1 MSKPN
6 RIDQTNQVNQ
16 VSPSRQ
22 AHSTVLRSLATKD
35 PVAAPPQSSQSSSL
49 GQSAMLK
56 KQAIRERFDR
66 LASERESWQQRASYY
81 YNDQRRYLRFL
92 VPEGLSVL
100 EIGCG
105 LGDQLAALKPRRGV
119 GIDLSEVMV
128 KEASKRHPDLEFLV
142 GDGEALALEET
153 FDVILLVDLVGH
165 VLDVEATLKQ
175 LRRCCTPTTRVVIA
189 YYSFLW
195 EPFLRLLEK
204 VGLKMPQDEQNWLSP
219 ADIRNLI
226 RLADYE
232 VVKAE
237 RRLLMP
243 MGIPILS
250 TIANR
255 LLAYLPGLN
264 PLCLSHYVVARMRA
278 APTHELQT
286 VSIVIPCRNE
296 KGNIEAAMARLPS
309 FGRRQEVIFVDGHS
323 TDGTPDEIQRVMA
336 QHPEKDITLLVQDG
350 KGKGD
355 AVRKGFAHATGDILM
370 ILDADLTVPPE
381 DLPKFYE
388 AIASGKGEFINGS
401 RLVYPMEH
409 EAMRYLNL
417 LGNKF
422 FSMMFSWLLGERIK
436 DTLCGTKVLFRRDY
450 ERIAA
455 NRSYFG
461 EFDPFGDFDLLFGAS
476 KLNLKILEV
485 PIRYQERTYGA
496 TNIHRFTHG
505 WLLLKMTVYGFFRLK
520 AV

>member
-1 MSKPN
+1 MN
-6 RIDQTNQVNQ
+6 
-16 VSPSRQ
+16 
-22 AHSTVLRSLATKD
+22 
-35 PVAAPPQSSQSSSL
+35 PVATPTPLSHSPSL
-49 GQSAMLK
+49 GQRAMLK
-56 KQAIRERFDR
+56 KQAIREQFDR
-66 LASERESWQQRASYY
+66 LASERESWQRRASYY

-92 VPEGLSVL
+92 IPEGLKVL

-105 LGDQLAALKPRRGV
+105 LGDQLAALKPRRGL
-119 GIDLSEVMV
+119 GIDLSEAMV
-128 KEASKRHPDLEFLV
+128 KEASMRHPELEFQV
-142 GDGEALALEET
+142 GDGEALALNET
-153 FDVILLVDLVGH
+153 FDAILLVDLVGH
-165 VLDVEATLKQ
+165 VLDLEATLKQ
-175 LRRCCTPTTRVVIA
+175 LRRCCTPTTRIIIA
-189 YYSFLW
+189 YYNFLW
-195 EPFLRLLEK
+195 EPFLGLLER
-204 VGLKMPQDEQNWLSP
+204 VGLKMPQEEQNWLSP
-219 ADIRNLI
+219 ADIRNLL

-243 MGIPILS
+243 TSIPILS
-250 TIANR
+250 TIVNR
-255 LLAYLPGLN
+255 VLAYLPGLN
-264 PLCLSHYVVARMRA
+264 HLCLCHYMVVRMRTA
-278 APTHELQT
+278 SSHEPQT
-286 VSIVIPCRNE
+286 MSVVIPCRNE
-296 KGNIEAAMARLPS
+296 KGNIEAAIARLPS
-309 FGRRQEVIFVDGHS
+309 FGRHQEVIFVDGHS
-323 TDGTPDEIQRVMA
+323 TDGTPDEIRRVIT
-336 QHPEKDITLLVQDG
+336 QYPEKDIKFLVQDG

-370 ILDADLTVPPE
+370 ILDADLTMPPE
-381 DLPKFYE
+381 DLPKFYD

-422 FSMMFSWLLGERIK
+422 FSMAFSWLLGERIK
-436 DTLCGTKVLFRRDY
+436 DTLCGTKALFRSDY

-461 EFDPFGDFDLLFGAS
+461 DFDPFGDFDLLFGAS

-485 PIRYQERTYGA
+485 PIRYQERTYGI
-496 TNIHRFTHG
+496 TNIHRFSHG

>member
-1 MSKPN
+1 MNPAAVFPQLSH
-6 RIDQTNQVNQ
+6 
-16 VSPSRQ
+16 SP
-22 AHSTVLRSLATKD
+22 
-35 PVAAPPQSSQSSSL
+35 SL
-49 GQSAMLK
+49 GQRAMLK
-56 KQAIRERFDR
+56 KQAIRDRFDR
-66 LASERESWQQRASYY
+66 LASERESWQRRASCY

-92 VPEGLSVL
+92 IPEGMRVL

-105 LGDQLAALKPRRGV
+105 LGDQLAALKPQRGL
-119 GIDLSEVMV
+119 GIDLSEAMIN
-128 KEASKRHPDLEFLV
+128 EASRRHPELEFLV
-142 GDGEALALEET
+142 GDGEALALDET
-153 FDVILLVDLVGH
+153 FDVILLADLVGH
-165 VLDVEATLKQ
+165 VLDVEAMLKQ
-175 LRRCCTPTTRVVIA
+175 LRPYCTPRTRIVIA
-189 YYSFLW
+189 YYNFLW
-195 EPFLRLLEK
+195 EPALRLLEL
-204 VGLKMPQDEQNWLSP
+204 VGLKMPQEEQNWLSP
-219 ADIRNLI
+219 ADIKNLL
-226 RLADYE
+226 RLADFE

-243 MGIPILS
+243 LGIPILS
-250 TIANR
+250 SLVNR
-255 LLAYLPGLN
+255 LVAYLPGLTH
-264 PLCLSHYVVARMRA
+264 LCLCHYMVARMRTA
-278 APTHELQT
+278 ATYEPQT
-286 VSIVIPCRNE
+286 VTVVIPCRNE
-296 KGNIEAAMARLPS
+296 KGNIEAAVARLPS
-309 FGRRQEVIFVDGHS
+309 FGRHQEIIFVDGHS
-323 TDGTPDEIQRVMA
+323 TDGTPDEIQRVIA
-336 QHPEKDITLLVQDG
+336 QYPEKDITLLVQDG

-355 AVRKGFAHATGDILM
+355 AVRKGFTHATGDILM
-370 ILDADLTVPPE
+370 ILDADLTMPPE

-388 AIASGKGEFINGS
+388 AITSGKGEFINGS

-422 FSMMFSWLLGERIK
+422 FSMAFSWLLGERIK

-450 ERIAA
+450 ERIVA

-485 PIRYQERTYGA
+485 PIRYQERTYGT

>member
-1 MSKPN
+1 MN
-6 RIDQTNQVNQ
+6 
-16 VSPSRQ
+16 
-22 AHSTVLRSLATKD
+22 LLA
-35 PVAAPPQSSQSSSL
+35 VPPQLSQSPSL
-49 GQSAMLK
+49 GQRAMLK

-81 YNDQRRYLRFL
+81 YNDQRRYLQFL
-92 VPEGLSVL
+92 IPEGLSIL

-119 GIDLSEVMV
+119 GIDLSEAMV
-128 KEASKRHPDLEFLV
+128 KEASKRHPELEFLV
-142 GDGEALALEET
+142 GDGEALALDET
-153 FDVILLVDLVGH
+153 FDVILLVDVVGH

-175 LRRCCTPTTRVVIA
+175 LRCYCTPTTRVVIA
-189 YYSFLW
+189 YYNFLW
-195 EPFLRLLEK
+195 EPFLRLLER

-219 ADIRNLI
+219 ADIRNLT

-232 VVKAE
+232 IVKAE
-237 RRLLMP
+237 WRLLMP

-255 LLAYLPGLN
+255 LLAHLPGLN
-264 PLCLSHYVVARMRA
+264 RLCLCHYVVARMRT
-278 APTHELQT
+278 APSDDLQT

-296 KGNIEAAMARLPS
+296 KGNVEAAMARLPS
-309 FGRRQEVIFVDGHS
+309 FGGHQEVIFVDGHS
-323 TDGTPDEIQRVMA
+323 TDGTPDEIRQVIA
-336 QHPEKDITLLVQDG
+336 QYPEKDITLLVQDG

-381 DLPKFYE
+381 DLPKFYD

-422 FSMMFSWLLGERIK
+422 FSMAFSWLLGERIK

-450 ERIAA
+450 ERISA

-485 PIRYQERTYGA
+485 PIRYQERTYGV

-505 WLLLKMTVYGFFRLK
+505 WLLLKMTLHGFFRLK